1 MGEWTI
7 LERLLE
13 AAVQQHSTMIGR
25 ILLTV
30 VVIFRIL
37 IVGIVG
43 EKVYED
49 EQIMFICNTMQPG
62 CNQACY
68 DKAFPISHI
77 RYWVFQIILVC
88 TPSLCFITYS
98 VHQSAKA
105 RDRSYSLLH
114 PHMDHHG
121 HGHHGRHHDHHR
133 KLHSRNINGILVHPD
148 SSKEDHDCLEVKEIP
163 NGPRGLPQTHK
174 SSKVRRQEG
183 ISRFYVI
190 QVVFRNALEIG
201 FLAGQYFLYG
211 FNVPGMFE
219 CDRYPCVK
227 EVECYVSRP
236 TEKTVFLVF
245 MFAVSGICVVLN
257 LAELNHLG
265 WRKIKTA
272 MQGVQAR
279 RKSICEVRKKDVSH
293 LSQAPNLGRTQSTP
307 YQPTEYA
314 PPDSFTGKVINLLC
328 CSAAAAEQ
336 VGHQL
341 QRQMLQ
347 PDDATSLCPPGNSFP
362 ISSSQQGHQ
371 HPVVCES
378 IYNKVKLNLIS
389 MANHGPAYGL
399 SREVQSKIDK
409 KYDQEL
415 EGRLV
420 AWIVAQC
427 GSGID
432 EPEPGK
438 IGFQKWLKD
447 GCVLCKLIN
456 SLHGDKKP
464 IRNIKT
470 SSMPFKQMEQIS
482 MFLKAAENYGVTK
495 MDMFQTVDLYE
506 GTDLAAVQRT
516 LMALGSFAVT
526 KHDGFYK
533 GDPTWFH
540 RKAQENRRDFSEE
553 QLSEGRNV
561 IGLQMGTNKGAS
573 QAGMTG
579 YGQARQIINNN

>member
-25 ILLTV
+25 WPEKGDERDVRVALFLLDMILLTV

-114 PHMDHHG
+114 SHMDHYG
-121 HGHHGRHHDHHR
+121 HGHARHHDHHAR

-148 SSKEDHDCLEVKEIP
+148 SKEDHDLLDVKEIP
-163 NGPRGLPQTHK
+163 NGPSRGLPVTK
-174 SSKVRRQEG
+174 SAKVRRQEG

-245 MFAVSGICVVLN
+245 MFAVSGICVLLN

-272 MQGVQAR
+272 IRGVQAR

-293 LSQAPNLGRTQSTP
+293 LSQAPNLGRTQSSESA
-307 YQPTEYA
+307 YLLLA
-314 PPDSFTGKVINLLC
+314 ALHTGQLLH
-328 CSAAAAEQ
+328 S
-336 VGHQL
+336 
-341 QRQMLQ
+341 
-347 PDDATSLCPPGNSFP
+347 PGNNFNTK
-362 ISSSQQGHQ
+362 SSMS
-371 HPVVCES
+371 
-378 IYNKVKLNLIS
+378 NK
-389 MANHGPAYGL
+389 GPAYGL
-399 SREVQSKIDK
+399 SREVQQKIDK

-415 EGRLV
+415 EERLV
-420 AWIVAQC
+420 EWIMAQC
-427 GSGID
+427 GSGVGRPD
-432 EPEPGK
+432 AGK
-438 IGFQKWLKD
+438 TGFQNWLKD
-447 GCVLCKLIN
+447 GCVLCELIN
-456 SLHGDKKP
+456 SLYGPNKP
-464 IRNIKT
+464 IKNIKN
-470 SSMPFKQMEQIS
+470 SSMAFKQMEQIS
-482 MFLKAAENYGVTK
+482 MFLGAAEKFGITK
-495 MDMFQTVDLYE
+495 MDMFQTVDLFE
-506 GTDLAAVQRT
+506 GKDLAAVQRT
-516 LMALGSFAVT
+516 LMALGCLAVT
-526 KHDGFYK
+526 KDDGNYK
-533 GDPTWFH
+533 GDPNWFH
-540 RKAQENRRDFSEE
+540 RKAQENKREFSDE
-553 QLSEGRNV
+553 QLQQGKNV
-561 IGLQMGTNKGAS
+561 IGLQMGSNTGAS

-579 YGQARQIINNN
+579 YGQPRQIIN